1 MGKLVGTCADPL
13 LKKCISKKLMA
24 DNVGQ
29 LSKLNLIHERAR
41 THTRTIMSRDD
52 VVLTSTQVKV
62 RTYACDKKRIEKG
75 FEILL

>member
-1 MGKLVGTCADPL
+1 MGKLVGICADPL

-41 THTRTIMSRDD
+41 THTRAQLCQETM
-52 VVLTSTQVKV
+52 L
-62 RTYACDKKRIEKG
+62 Y
-75 FEILL
+75 